1 MYPCAPARPPK
12 DVGRKSLRALRF
24 GDSHSPRRAR
34 RTRRFGFYRVFS
46 VISVI
51 SVVDFHPY
59 RWVASPCNTQDDI
72 FKFMDKSRLAAHN
85 FRRVDPFG
93 RVARIHHQPWSNEP
107 TGWDNLTAPGGGKS
121 LYRIKF
127 LQTLLIRP
135 ATYFTTISPPAI
147 GRTGTAPT

>member
-12 DVGRKSLRALRF
+12 DVGRKSLRALRSVE
-24 GDSHSPRRAR
+24 SHSPR

-72 FKFMDKSRLAAHN
+72 FKFMDKSRSAAHN
-85 FRRVDPFG
+85 LRRGDTFG
-93 RVARIHHQPWSNEP
+93 GVARIYHQLRLPHNALIVVVAVVGDDHH
-107 TGWDNLTAPGGGKS
+107 AV
-121 LYRIKF
+121 
-127 LQTLLIRP
+127 
-135 ATYFTTISPPAI
+135 
-147 GRTGTAPT
+147 